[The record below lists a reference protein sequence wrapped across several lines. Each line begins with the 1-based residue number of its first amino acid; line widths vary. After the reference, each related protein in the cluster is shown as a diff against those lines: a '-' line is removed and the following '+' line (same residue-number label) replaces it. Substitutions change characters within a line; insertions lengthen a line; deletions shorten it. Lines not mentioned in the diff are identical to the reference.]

1 MYSHKF
7 ACMPHLRLYILYMP
21 PCGKAEA
28 QAAYLRIRPHERNY
42 YHMDKIII
50 NGGTPL
56 RGSVEISG
64 MKNAAMPIIY
74 ACVMVEDKCV
84 IENVPNVRDV
94 SLSLD
99 ILRNMGA
106 HIKTL
111 GRNTVEIDCTDIRQG
126 SARPDLARKI
136 RGSYY
141 LLGSE
146 FGRFGNAKVAYPG
159 GCDFGGRPI
168 DQHVKGFECL
178 GGTVTSDSTG
188 SIEINSE
195 GGPVGASIFFDVVTV
210 GATINVMLAAVLAD
224 GVTVIEN
231 AAREPHIVDLANFLN
246 TCGAKI
252 SGAGTDVIKIK
263 GVNRLHGCTYAIIPD
278 MIEAGTY
285 MVAAAATGG
294 CVKLTNVIP
303 KHLESISAKLEETGA
318 VVDEFDDA
326 VIVTGREQIR
336 KANIKTHPYP
346 GFPTDM
352 QPQMA
357 VLLCRAG
364 GVSYVS
370 EGVYEKRFRYV
381 EELTKMGAVIKVDG
395 RTAVI
400 EGGRPLHGA
409 EVIATDLRGGV
420 SMVIAGLIAE
430 GATEI
435 ADIQLIER
443 GYDDIVGKLRS
454 LGADIKK
461 ITVPD
466 PEDVI
471 IKEAN

>member
-1 MYSHKF
+1 
-7 ACMPHLRLYILYMP
+7 
-21 PCGKAEA
+21 
-28 QAAYLRIRPHERNY
+28 
-42 YHMDKIII
+42 MDKIII

-99 ILRNMGA
+99 ILRSMGA
-106 HIKTL
+106 RIKTL

-126 SARPDLARKI
+126 AAPSELARKI

-141 LLGSE
+141 LLGAE
-146 FGRFGNAKVAYPG
+146 FSRFGKAHVAYPG

-168 DQHVKGFECL
+168 DQHIKGFECL
-178 GGTVTSDSTG
+178 GGTVASDSSG
-188 SIEINSE
+188 NIEITSE
-195 GGPVGASIFFDVVTV
+195 GGPVGSSIFFDFVTV

-224 GVTVIEN
+224 GTTVIEN

-303 KHLESISAKLEETGA
+303 KHLESVSAKLEEVGA

-326 VIVTGREQIR
+326 VIVTGREQVR

-357 VLLCRAG
+357 VLLCLAG

-400 EGGRPLHGA
+400 EGGKPLHGA
-409 EVIATDLRGGV
+409 EVMETDLRGGV

-430 GATEI
+430 GTTEI
-435 ADIQLIER
+435 TEIRLIER

-461 ITVPD
+461 ISVPD
-466 PEDVI
+466 RDETVI
-471 IKEAN
+471 KKAN

>member
-1 MYSHKF
+1 
-7 ACMPHLRLYILYMP
+7 
-21 PCGKAEA
+21 
-28 QAAYLRIRPHERNY
+28 
-42 YHMDKIII
+42 MDKIII

-99 ILRNMGA
+99 ILRSMGA
-106 HIKTL
+106 RIKTL

-126 SARPDLARKI
+126 AAPSELARKI

-141 LLGSE
+141 LLGAE
-146 FGRFGNAKVAYPG
+146 FSRFGKAHVAYPG

-168 DQHVKGFECL
+168 DQHIKGFECL
-178 GGTVTSDSTG
+178 GGTVASDSSG
-188 SIEINSE
+188 NIEITSE
-195 GGPVGASIFFDVVTV
+195 GGPVGSSIFFDFVTV
-210 GATINVMLAAVLAD
+210 GATINVMLAAVLAE
-224 GVTVIEN
+224 GTTVIEN

-303 KHLESISAKLEETGA
+303 KHLESVSAKLEEVGA

-326 VIVTGREQIR
+326 VIVTGREQVR

-357 VLLCRAG
+357 VLLCLAG

-400 EGGRPLHGA
+400 EGGKPLHGA
-409 EVIATDLRGGV
+409 EVMATDLRGGV

-430 GATEI
+430 GTTEI
-435 ADIQLIER
+435 TEIRLIER

-461 ITVPD
+461 ISVPD
-466 PEDVI
+466 RDETVI
-471 IKEAN
+471 KKAN

>member
-1 MYSHKF
+1 
-7 ACMPHLRLYILYMP
+7 
-21 PCGKAEA
+21 
-28 QAAYLRIRPHERNY
+28 
-42 YHMDKIII
+42 MDKIII

-99 ILRNMGA
+99 ILRSMGA
-106 HIKTL
+106 RIKTL
-111 GRNTVEIDCTDIRQG
+111 GRNTVEIDCTDILQG
-126 SARPDLARKI
+126 AAPSELARKI

-141 LLGSE
+141 LLGAE
-146 FGRFGNAKVAYPG
+146 FSRFGKAHVAYPG

-168 DQHVKGFECL
+168 DQHIKGFECL
-178 GGTVTSDSTG
+178 GGTVASDSSG
-188 SIEINSE
+188 NIEITSE
-195 GGPVGASIFFDVVTV
+195 GGPVGSSIFFDFVTV
-210 GATINVMLAAVLAD
+210 GATINVMLAAVLAE
-224 GVTVIEN
+224 GTTVIEN

-303 KHLESISAKLEETGA
+303 KHLESVSAKLEEVGA

-326 VIVTGREQIR
+326 VIVTGREQVR

-357 VLLCRAG
+357 VLLCLAG

-400 EGGRPLHGA
+400 EGGKPLHGA
-409 EVIATDLRGGV
+409 EVMATDLRGGV

-430 GATEI
+430 GTTEI
-435 ADIQLIER
+435 TEIRLIER

-454 LGADIKK
+454 LGADIIK
-461 ITVPD
+461 ISVPD
-466 PEDVI
+466 RDETVI
-471 IKEAN
+471 KKAN

>member
-1 MYSHKF
+1 
-7 ACMPHLRLYILYMP
+7 
-21 PCGKAEA
+21 
-28 QAAYLRIRPHERNY
+28 
-42 YHMDKIII
+42 MDKIII

-99 ILRNMGA
+99 ILRSMGA
-106 HIKTL
+106 RIKTL

-126 SARPDLARKI
+126 AAPSELARKI

-141 LLGSE
+141 LLGAE
-146 FGRFGNAKVAYPG
+146 FSRFGKAHVAYPG

-168 DQHVKGFECL
+168 DQHIKGFECL
-178 GGTVTSDSTG
+178 GGTVASDSSG
-188 SIEINSE
+188 NIEITSE
-195 GGPVGASIFFDVVTV
+195 GGPIGSSIFFDFVTV
-210 GATINVMLAAVLAD
+210 GATINVMLAAVLAE
-224 GVTVIEN
+224 GTTVIEN

-303 KHLESISAKLEETGA
+303 KHLESVSAKLEEVGA

-326 VIVTGREQIR
+326 VIVTGREQVR

-357 VLLCRAG
+357 VLLCLAG

-400 EGGRPLHGA
+400 EGGKPLHGA
-409 EVIATDLRGGV
+409 EVMATDLRGGV

-430 GATEI
+430 GTTEI
-435 ADIQLIER
+435 TEIRLIER

-461 ITVPD
+461 ISVPD
-466 PEDVI
+466 RDETVI
-471 IKEAN
+471 KKAN

>member
-1 MYSHKF
+1 
-7 ACMPHLRLYILYMP
+7 
-21 PCGKAEA
+21 
-28 QAAYLRIRPHERNY
+28 
-42 YHMDKIII
+42 MDKIII

-99 ILRNMGA
+99 ILRSMGA
-106 HIKTL
+106 RIKTL

-126 SARPDLARKI
+126 AAPSELARKI

-141 LLGSE
+141 LLGAE
-146 FGRFGNAKVAYPG
+146 FSRFGKAHVAYPG

-168 DQHVKGFECL
+168 DQHIKGFECL
-178 GGTVTSDSTG
+178 GGTVASDSSG
-188 SIEINSE
+188 NIEITSE
-195 GGPVGASIFFDVVTV
+195 GGPVGSSIFFDFVTV
-210 GATINVMLAAVLAD
+210 GATINVMLAAVLAE
-224 GVTVIEN
+224 GTTVIEN

-303 KHLESISAKLEETGA
+303 KHLESVSAKLEEVGA

-326 VIVTGREQIR
+326 VIVTGREQVR

-357 VLLCRAG
+357 VLLCLAG

-400 EGGRPLHGA
+400 EGGKPLHGA
-409 EVIATDLRGGV
+409 EVMATDLRGGV

-430 GATEI
+430 GTTEI
-435 ADIQLIER
+435 TEIDR
-443 GYDDIVGKLRS
+443 KSV
-454 LGADIKK
+454 
-461 ITVPD
+461 V
-466 PEDVI
+466 
-471 IKEAN
+471 

>member
-1 MYSHKF
+1 
-7 ACMPHLRLYILYMP
+7 I
-21 PCGKAEA
+21 
-28 QAAYLRIRPHERNY
+28 
-42 YHMDKIII
+42 
-50 NGGTPL
+50 
-56 RGSVEISG
+56 
-64 MKNAAMPIIY
+64 
-74 ACVMVEDKCV
+74 
-84 IENVPNVRDV
+84 
-94 SLSLD
+94 
-99 ILRNMGA
+99 
-106 HIKTL
+106 
-111 GRNTVEIDCTDIRQG
+111 
-126 SARPDLARKI
+126 
-136 RGSYY
+136 
-141 LLGSE
+141 
-146 FGRFGNAKVAYPG
+146 
-159 GCDFGGRPI
+159 
-168 DQHVKGFECL
+168 KGFECL
-178 GGTVTSDSTG
+178 GGTVASDSSG
-188 SIEINSE
+188 NIEITSE
-195 GGPVGASIFFDVVTV
+195 GGPVGSSIFFDFVTV
-210 GATINVMLAAVLAD
+210 GATINVMLAAVLAE
-224 GVTVIEN
+224 GTTVIEN

-303 KHLESISAKLEETGA
+303 KHLESVSAKLEEVGA

-326 VIVTGREQIR
+326 VIVTGREQVR

-357 VLLCRAG
+357 VLLCLAG

-400 EGGRPLHGA
+400 EGGKPLHGA
-409 EVIATDLRGGV
+409 EVMATDLRGGV

-430 GATEI
+430 GTTEI
-435 ADIQLIER
+435 TEIRLIER

-461 ITVPD
+461 ISVPD
-466 PEDVI
+466 RDETVI
-471 IKEAN
+471 KKAN